1 MKRRAP
7 ALVAL
12 VLCACG
18 GAAAPTPA
26 KDAARALSRSNGNDG
41 ARCEYKG
48 MADREAVESVGTA
61 AVQPSIRRVFRLVG
75 EGEQRRR
82 ILACREVDT
91 NLDGTKDLVRLYN
104 DKGEPTEE
112 RADSDYDGRFETTI
126 RFAKGR
132 ISQVAIDGDGD
143 AVPEEMRYY
152 LQGRLS
158 RVQRDTNRDGKPDV
172 WEVYQ
177 AGRLERMGVDLD
189 YDGRVDRWNRD
200 QLARRQAER
209 KERGEEERA
218 AQGGEAAPA
227 PSSAAGAGRAD
238 ESADSARDGAD
249 QDQ

>member
-1 MKRRAP
+1 MKRA
-7 ALVAL
+7 AVLMTSL
-12 VLCACG
+12 VLCACS
-18 GAAAPTPA
+18 GAAQPP
-26 KDAARALSRSNGNDG
+26 KDAVVAKSSGNDG
-41 ARCEYKG
+41 ARCEFKG
-48 MADREAVESVGTA
+48 MLDREAVESVGTA
-61 AVQPSIRRVFRLVG
+61 AVQPSIRRVFRIVG

-91 NLDGTKDLVRLYN
+91 NLDGRKDLIRSYN

-112 RADSDYDGRFETTI
+112 QADSDYDGRFETTI

-132 ISQVAIDGDGD
+132 IAHVAIDKDGDGT
-143 AVPEEMRYY
+143 PEETRYY

-200 QLARRQAER
+200 QIARREAER
-209 KERGEEERA
+209 KEREEEARA
-218 AQGGEAAPA
+218 AKGSEPAPA
-227 PSSAAGAGRAD
+227 ASGAASEAD
-238 ESADSARDGAD
+238 AVGGSNSERDGAH
-249 QDQ
+249 QDE